1 MVLCRPEGREPNGK
15 VAESN
20 VAYVDSESRTV
31 FLGGNSQDQPDERYE
46 PAARLKTVKSRK
58 KPAPLFDFPPE
69 RDL

>member
-15 VAESN
+15 VAESK

-46 PAARLKTVKSRK
+46 PAA
-58 KPAPLFDFPPE
+58 
-69 RDL
+69 